1 MLGWRKTERR
11 AVLASRGITIVAVV
25 ASIAGALLTTWLGL
39 VATFEAFAAQFGGG
53 EKRLPP
59 DELAIYYIVS
69 ALDRFLLSIVLLY
82 FGYGI
87 YTLFL
92 HPRASAAELGLP
104 RWLRVE
110 SIGQLKQTLAEV
122 ILVVLFVLFMRV
134 ALETFVGGAGLT
146 LEELPGFLALPAAI
160 LLLAAA
166 LKLAELHPK
175 PRRGA
180 GPAERGREE
189 S

>member
-1 MLGWRKTERR
+1 MEGWRETERR
-11 AVLASRGITIVAVV
+11 AVVASRGITIFAVV

-39 VATFEAFAAQFGGG
+39 VATFEAFASQVSHG
-53 EKRLPP
+53 EGRLPAE
-59 DELAIYYIVS
+59 ELAIYYLVS
-69 ALDRFLLSIVLLY
+69 ALDRFLLAIVLLY
-82 FGYGI
+82 FGYGV
-87 YTLFL
+87 YALFL

-146 LEELPGFLALPAAI
+146 PEQLPGFLALPLAT

-175 PRRGA
+175 PRQSQPKGDDEA
-180 GPAERGREE
+180 GG
-189 S
+189 